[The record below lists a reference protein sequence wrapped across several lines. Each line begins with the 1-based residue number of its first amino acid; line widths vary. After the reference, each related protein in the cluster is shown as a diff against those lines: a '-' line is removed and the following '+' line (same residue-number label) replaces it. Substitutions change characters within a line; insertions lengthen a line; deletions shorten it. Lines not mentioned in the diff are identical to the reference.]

1 MLISETFRKIF
12 EDFLQEIAMETQEFK
27 AFCETGRWNSL
38 EHLKIF
44 EEKRKMGSLKA
55 LYKGRK

>member
-12 EDFLQEIAMETQEFK
+12 EDFLQEIAMETQEFRV
-27 AFCETGRWNSL
+27 FYETGRWNSL

-44 EEKRKMGSLKA
+44 
-55 LYKGRK
+55 